1 VQLIPAGFHD
11 FVVATRQEI
20 SNRRLLNQSCIINAG
35 DEQGNTGQVVH
46 TARGEGIRGG
56 VPVTF
61 TVVSVTEVI
70 LNKVQEVTE
79 RSFCRALSGFRG
91 VVRLDEIWKRD
102 LQSISML

>member
-1 VQLIPAGFHD
+1 MTPAGFHD

-46 TARGEGIRGG
+46 TARGEDIREG

-70 LNKVQEVTE
+70 LLEYSSGSHRQII
-79 RSFCRALSGFRG
+79 RQSFVRG
-91 VVRLDEIWKRD
+91 LEE
-102 LQSISML
+102 S